1 MDNFRDQLYMLWK
14 ETRSLSTFIIGEKK
28 TSPFTGRSCVCHRER
43 HGLHSFISKRGPQ
56 YIALKIKSNL
66 KQYFRVIFFI
76 SIEIQL
82 MLVTCYLLLLW
93 KLVLVLTYGYGFTGM
108 GWPCLDIHGQ
118 MVPSI
123 SHNAQFSQGQSL
135 PRRSS
140 FLLRKALYGGMLTV
154 TVPEL
159 LFMELYNHLSQEWN
173 QVSLSQ
179 T

>member
-1 MDNFRDQLYMLWK
+1 MLWK
-14 ETRSLSTFIIGEKK
+14 ETRSLSTFITGEKK
-28 TSPFTGRSCVCHRER
+28 TSPFTGRSWVCLRER
-43 HGLHSFISKRGPQ
+43 ASKTCLHGIHSFISKRGPQ

-66 KQYFRVIFFI
+66 KQYFRVICFS

-82 MLVTCYLLLLW
+82 MLVACYLLVLW
-93 KLVLVLTYGYGFTGM
+93 KLVLVLTYSYGFAGM

-140 FLLRKALYGGMLTV
+140 FPLRKALYGGMLTV
-154 TVPEL
+154 TGPEP
-159 LFMELYNHLSQEWN
+159 LFMEL
-173 QVSLSQ
+173 
-179 T
+179 

>member
-14 ETRSLSTFIIGEKK
+14 ERQSLSTFITEEKK

-66 KQYFRVIFFI
+66 KQYFRVICFS

-82 MLVTCYLLLLW
+82 MFVACYILLLW
-93 KLVLVLTYGYGFTGM
+93 KLVLVLTYSYGFVGM

-135 PRRSS
+135 PKRSS
-140 FLLRKALYGGMLTV
+140 LPPRKALYGGMLTV
-154 TVPEL
+154 IGPEP
-159 LFMELYNHLSQEWN
+159 LFMEL
-173 QVSLSQ
+173 
-179 T
+179 